1 MQLKYILSSLLILIL
16 LCPAGHKALSQSK
29 EIKGNSKADN
39 SQWHCYFGVE
49 GGLNQITTLRFSE
62 KYNHGQLGVLAEF
75 YLTRNLAICARIK
88 YFDTGVSFSERAL
101 SGWFGYDAKSGI
113 FRGKVISIPVNLKRE
128 YKISPKIRGYF
139 KFGWARNR
147 EIKSD
152 YEFTPNLRTDYSKLY
167 TNFNIGMGFSY
178 FIHTNLAIYLDME
191 NYNFGGAKGHG
202 SGLVFSYYYYV
213 GNNQISL
220 GVKCSLG
227 LRK

>member
-1 MQLKYILSSLLILIL
+1 MQLKYILSSLLIIIL
-16 LCPAGHKALSQSK
+16 LCPAGHKVLSQSN
-29 EIKGNSKADN
+29 EIKGNSKAHN

-49 GGLNQITTLRFSE
+49 GGLNQISTLRFGE
-62 KYNHGQLGVLAEF
+62 KSKYAQFGALAEF

-88 YFDTGVSFSERAL
+88 YFDTGVSFSQKAL
-101 SGWFGYDAKSGI
+101 SGWFGYDAHSGI
-113 FRGKVISIPVNLKRE
+113 FRGKVISFPVNLKRE
-128 YKISPKIRGYF
+128 YKISSKIRGYF

-167 TNFNIGMGFSY
+167 INFNIGMGFSY
-178 FIHTNLAIYLDME
+178 FIHTNLAIYLDLE
-191 NYNFGGAKGHG
+191 NYYFGGAKGHS
-202 SGLVFSYYYYV
+202 SGLIFSNNYYV

-227 LRK
+227 LMK